1 MKYFKYLFFIMV
13 LASAS
18 SCKKF
23 LDTKPSDFLAPETF
37 YATDAQLIS
46 ALAAV
51 YDPLGW
57 ETMYGNN
64 LFSNLTIATDE
75 SFWNRSAQTTG
86 TQVYSFDY
94 AHADVS
100 GLWAACYTG
109 IERANILIANINKP
123 EMDETK
129 RQDILGQALFLRGY
143 YYFLLASNFGGAPL
157 KLVPQPSVSDAQY
170 INVPRSSVNDVYTQ
184 VLKDLTDAE
193 GKLNSIV
200 SNNNAEAISK
210 TAVQGILAR
219 VCLTMAGSPV
229 NDASKYAEALSWAKK
244 VQSSGMH
251 SLNTTYDASL
261 LPVSVLTVL
270 LETVRTLKE

>member
-157 KLVPQPSVSDAQY
+157 KLVPQPSVSDAVNILKFILSLTIVLNIRNTQY
-170 INVPRSSVNDVYTQ
+170 ILFQRISHKKPCRSTNPDIVIFILVKYVYIM
-184 VLKDLTDAE
+184 K
-193 GKLNSIV
+193 
-200 SNNNAEAISK
+200 
-210 TAVQGILAR
+210 
-219 VCLTMAGSPV
+219 
-229 NDASKYAEALSWAKK
+229 
-244 VQSSGMH
+244 
-251 SLNTTYDASL
+251 
-261 LPVSVLTVL
+261 
-270 LETVRTLKE
+270 